1 MKNGAYMSPRVKSLD
16 GMLQNPNI
24 LPPNIFN
31 DSNLGDCLVGVCYEI
46 SRGNTLSYFGRY
58 KIIYLD

>member
-1 MKNGAYMSPRVKSLD
+1 MSPRVKSLD

-31 DSNLGDCLVGVCYEI
+31 DPNLGDCIVGVCYEI
-46 SRGNTLSYFGRY
+46 SRGNTLDF
-58 KIIYLD
+58 L